1 MLKNAVLWSYV
12 VEGLNGK
19 EIVGTFYERELQKTQ
34 KAEFGVG
41 KVIKRK
47 GDKLLVKWKECD
59 NYFNSWIDKKDLV
72 K

>member
-1 MLKNAVLWSYV
+1 MLKNAVLWSCV

-19 EIVGTFYERELQKTQ
+19 EIVGTFYQRELQKTY

>member
-19 EIVGTFYERELQKTQ
+19 EIVGTLYERELQKTY